1 MAERASDSI
10 RITAST
16 VQVRAAV
23 MDLESYPDWAEGV
36 KTVTITERD
45 ADGRPVLAAFQVDA
59 RVAIIEYV
67 LRYSYE
73 DPNALTWTLEESD
86 VLRQLDGSYGF
97 DEQDGVTEVTYSLT
111 VEAQVPIP
119 AFLKKRATKA
129 VLEASLRGLK
139 DRVEGQT

>member
-16 VQVRAAV
+16 EQVRAAV
-23 MDLESYPDWAEGV
+23 MDLESYPDWAGGV
-36 KTVTITERD
+36 KTVTITELD

-59 RVAIIEYV
+59 RVMIIDYV
-67 LRYSYE
+67 LRYSYD

-86 VLRQLDGSYGF
+86 VLRQLDGRYGF
-97 DEQDGVTEVTYSLT
+97 VEQDGVTEVTYSLT

-139 DRVEGQT
+139 ERVEGQT